1 MPTSYQHP
9 GSVTG
14 DPNKGSLREYS
25 VVYTDR
31 AINLMAAPFGQVM
44 RDISTNLKEVYSAQH
59 VAVIPGSGSYGMEA
73 VARQFGWKQEVLV
86 IRNGYFSYRWSD
98 IFHVCD
104 IPKAG
109 GETVM
114 KAGIVAD
121 ADTETPQFGPHCLHA
136 VLTAIRAKQPA
147 AVFAPHVETSTGMIL
162 SDAYLTAVA
171 TAVHAYGG
179 VFIVDSIAS
188 GNIWVNMAATGVD
201 VLISAPQKGWS
212 GPACCGLVMLSDHG
226 RAVCDSVESSSFCCN
241 LGKWLTVMDKY
252 ESGGFMYYTTLPT
265 DSLTTFRDVML
276 EARAYGYAKCKAR
289 MFELGAK
296 VRAALEQ
303 RGYKSVAAE
312 GYKSVRVL

>member
-1 MPTSYQHP
+1 MSYTAP
-9 GSVTG
+9 GSFTG
-14 DPNKGSLREYS
+14 DPAKGSLAEYS

-44 RDISTNLKEVYSAQH
+44 RDISSNLKHVYSAQH

-73 VARQFGWKQEVLV
+73 VARQFGWKKEVLV

-104 IPKAG
+104 IPKAD
-109 GETVM
+109 GETVL
-114 KAGIVAD
+114 KAGVVAD
-121 ADTETPQFGPHCLHA
+121 AGTVKQPQFGPQSLDD
-136 VLTAIRAKQPA
+136 VLAAISEKQPA
-147 AVFAPHVETSTGMIL
+147 AVFAPHVETSTGIIL

-171 TAVHAYGG
+171 SAVHAYGG
-179 VFIVDSIAS
+179 VFVVDSIAS
-188 GNIWVNMAATGVD
+188 GNIWVDMAATGVD

-226 RAVCDSVESSSFCCN
+226 RQVSDATASSSFCCN

-265 DSLTTFRDVML
+265 DSLTAFRDVML
-276 EARAYGYAKCKAR
+276 EARAYGYDKCKER
-289 MFELGAK
+289 QLELGAK
-296 VRAALEQ
+296 VRAALEA
-303 RGYKSVAAE
+303 RGYRSVAAE
-312 GYKSVRVL
+312 GFKAVRV